1 MRENG
6 KKEKDKRREKELIV
20 SFEVSDLYVAV
31 LKVFNLT
38 LNYYKTEIEIFLR
51 VIMIVYKL
59 FPYFRTF

>member
-38 LNYYKTEIEIFLR
+38 LNYYKTEIEIFFTR
-51 VIMIVYKL
+51 YNDCV
-59 FPYFRTF
+59 